1 MSRSATD
8 LHHPNSRVWS
18 ADRLAVRSALS
29 KMDVS
34 LTMLFVAATLCCDAA
49 EEARTLI
56 PSLEGKIS
64 DDELQ
69 AVLDEISKLRDFS

>member
-1 MSRSATD
+1 MEANTT
-8 LHHPNSRVWS
+8 V
-18 ADRLAVRSALS
+18 
-29 KMDVS
+29 
-34 LTMLFVAATLCCDAA
+34 ATLCCDSP
-49 EEARTLI
+49 EEARTLV